1 MLVHDCFI
9 LAPIGFAS
17 CAGSE
22 AAAAIMAASTKR
34 FMTIPLSR
42 ILTHEIGVLDG
53 LIRRWKSKISTLCE
67 TARQFFG
74 KPPRINSI
82 SFRSGI
88 FVIFLGHG

>member
-22 AAAAIMAASTKR
+22 TAAAIMAASTKR
-34 FMTIPLSR
+34 FMMIPLSP
-42 ILTHEIGVLDG
+42 ILPHEIGVLDG
-53 LIRRWKSKISTLCE
+53 LLRPLEVQNFALCE
-67 TARQFFG
+67 TARQCFG

-88 FVIFLGHG
+88 FVILLGHG